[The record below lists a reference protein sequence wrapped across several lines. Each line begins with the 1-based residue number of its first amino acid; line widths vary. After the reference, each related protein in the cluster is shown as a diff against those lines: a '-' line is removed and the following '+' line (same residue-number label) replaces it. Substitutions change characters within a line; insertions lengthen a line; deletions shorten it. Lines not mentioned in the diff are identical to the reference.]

1 MEDLSAEESLRAV
14 HIKLDALQL
23 QVAAVGT
30 VRSRCYI
37 CNQVQESMMMK
48 AWQLNIIT
56 YLYKFIFP
64 NGMPKYGLRISLMS
78 SLLLRD
84 QESHYVS
91 QHTCMPCCR
100 RCFSRPSRRWA
111 GGAALSFAWTKFFN
125 DSSK

>member
-1 MEDLSAEESLRAV
+1 MGNMASNQNESNSSGGKAGSQKHERSLHHPAPIVEAVVVEDLSAEESLRAV

-56 YLYKFIFP
+56 YL
-64 NGMPKYGLRISLMS
+64 
-78 SLLLRD
+78 
-84 QESHYVS
+84 
-91 QHTCMPCCR
+91 
-100 RCFSRPSRRWA
+100 
-111 GGAALSFAWTKFFN
+111 
-125 DSSK
+125 